1 MQSKS
6 CYNRRIYKNDEHVV
20 QAKRPFNSQMSKE
33 KLKAQGINVPNWK
46 DGLKRYL
53 EEAKNEE

>member
-1 MQSKS
+1 MM
-6 CYNRRIYKNDEHVV
+6 NVV

-33 KLKAQGINVPNWK
+33 KLKEQGINVPNWK